1 MKKCTL
7 LLILMISFPL
17 IAQEQED
24 AYTEEN
30 IMTGLILKV
39 ETNRINFEE
48 MWLPIYH
55 TAQTD
60 QRISIIVIVTNAD
73 GEPIN
78 YNDLIAPCLTEVTFE
93 YIEGEIVP
101 LKIKVLEEH
110 QYDSD
115 GLIKKKD

>member
-1 MKKCTL
+1 
-7 LLILMISFPL
+7 MISFPL
-17 IAQEQED
+17 IAQQEKIS
-24 AYTEEN
+24 EEN
-30 IMTGLILKV
+30 IMTGLILEV

-48 MWLPIYH
+48 MWLPIYRTAH
-55 TAQTD
+55 TTQP
-60 QRISIIVIVTNAD
+60 ISIIVTNAD

-78 YNDLIAPCLTEVTFE
+78 YNDLTAPCLTEVTFE
-93 YIEGEIVP
+93 YIEGKIVP

>member
-1 MKKCTL
+1 MKICTL
-7 LLILMISFPL
+7 LLILVISFPL
-17 IAQEQED
+17 IAQEQTD

-55 TAQTD
+55 TVQKE
-60 QRISIIVIVTNAD
+60 QRISTIVINAD

-78 YNDLIAPCLTEVTFE
+78 YNDLIAPCLTEITFE

>member
-1 MKKCTL
+1 
-7 LLILMISFPL
+7 MISFPL
-17 IAQEQED
+17 IAQQED
-24 AYTEEN
+24 ISEEN
-30 IMTGLILKV
+30 IMTGLILEV

-55 TAQTD
+55 KSHTAHTAQP
-60 QRISIIVIVTNAD
+60 ISIIVTNAD

>member
-17 IAQEQED
+17 IAQQED
-24 AYTEEN
+24 ISEEN
-30 IMTGLILKV
+30 IMTGLILEV

-55 TAQTD
+55 KAHTAHTAQP
-60 QRISIIVIVTNAD
+60 ISIIVTNAD

-78 YNDLIAPCLTEVTFE
+78 YNDLTAPCLTEVTFE